1 MKDDCRIGFY
11 VCNCGTNIAKMV
23 DAEQVCERIGG
34 LPGVA
39 CARAYKYMCS
49 NPGQE
54 MITRDIRERGLNR
67 VVVAAC
73 SPRMHEPTFRKALEA
88 AGLNPYLLEM
98 ANIREQCSW
107 VHDDPVVATAKAC
120 DLAHGAVRRVRHHQP
135 LEKMEANY
143 TPATLV
149 LGGGIAGLTVAVE
162 LAEASQPVYL
172 VEREGRLGGNVG
184 RADLTAPYLDSARD
198 ILAEKIARAEASPK
212 LEILLR
218 SELVELQG
226 FVGNFRATV
235 RTTGGTT
242 RQLDV
247 GAVVVCTGYQE
258 FDATR
263 IERLGYG
270 RFPDVITSFELE
282 RRLRRGRLETDDGR
296 TPRFVSIVHCVG
308 SRNPR
313 YHPYCS
319 RVCCMTA
326 LKYGHEIKSA
336 LPEAMVTDLYVDML
350 SFGKGGEDFYR
361 RTSELKT
368 MFLMYEKGDPPRVR
382 AAEPGDECGLLVQV
396 NERLSGEVIDV
407 PADLVV
413 LMVGMEARADS
424 GEVARTVGISQDR
437 QGWFIESHPK
447 LAPVSTAT
455 EGVYIAGCC
464 QSPKDIP
471 DSVAQARAAAA
482 MVLAHVAQGK
492 IEVDAHYAEID
503 PDRCSGC
510 RVCNELCPYTAI
522 TFDPERRRS
531 SVQSALCKA
540 CGTCAAACPSG
551 AITARHFTDEQILEQ
566 IEGVL
571 AWSTSQPS

>member
-1 MKDDCRIGFY
+1 MNDECRIGVY
-11 VCNCGTNIAKMV
+11 ICNCGTNIAKTV
-23 DAEQVCERIGG
+23 NADVVRDKVAD

-39 CARAYKYMCS
+39 CARTYKYMCS

-54 MITRDIRERGLNR
+54 MITRDIRENGLDR
-67 VVVAAC
+67 IVVAAC

-88 AGLNPYLLEM
+88 AGVNPYMLEM

-107 VHDDPVVATAKAC
+107 VHDDPVAATNKAA
-120 DLAHGAVRRVRHHQP
+120 DLTHAAIRRIRFHQP
-135 LEKMEANY
+135 LEKQEAPY

-162 LAEASQPVYL
+162 LADAGQDVYL
-172 VEREGRLGGNVG
+172 LEREKVLGGNVG
-184 RADLTAPYLDSARD
+184 RTDLTAPYLDSARD
-198 ILAEKIARAEASPK
+198 ILAEKIFRAREDPK
-212 LEILLR
+212 IRVLLGAR
-218 SELVELQG
+218 LTDLQG
-226 FVGNFRATV
+226 FVGNFKATIKLPDIPDSV
-235 RTTGGTT
+235 
-242 RQLDV
+242 LEV

-270 RFPDVITSFELE
+270 KHHDVITSFELE
-282 RRLRRGRLETDDGR
+282 NRLREGRLETDDGR
-296 TPRFVSIVHCVG
+296 IPRYVSIVHCVG
-308 SRNPR
+308 SRHSK

-368 MFLMYEKGDPPRVR
+368 MFLMYEKEDYPKVR
-382 AAEPGDECGLLVQV
+382 AAESDDDCTLLVQV
-396 NERLSGEVIDV
+396 REKLSGEVIDV

-413 LMVGMEARADS
+413 LMVGMEARPDGAQ
-424 GEVARTVGISQDR
+424 VARTVGISQDK

-471 DSVAQARAAAA
+471 DTVAQARAAAA

-492 IEVDAHYAEID
+492 IVVDARYAEID
-503 PDRCSGC
+503 ADRCSGC
-510 RVCNELCPYTAI
+510 RMCNELCPYTAI
-522 TFDPERRRS
+522 SYEAEEGRS
-531 SVQSALCKA
+531 SIQSALCKA
-540 CGTCAAACPSG
+540 CGTCVAACPSG
-551 AITARHFTDEQILEQ
+551 AITARHFTDQQILEQ
-566 IEGVL
+566 IEGVM
-571 AWSTSQPS
+571 AWSSSQP